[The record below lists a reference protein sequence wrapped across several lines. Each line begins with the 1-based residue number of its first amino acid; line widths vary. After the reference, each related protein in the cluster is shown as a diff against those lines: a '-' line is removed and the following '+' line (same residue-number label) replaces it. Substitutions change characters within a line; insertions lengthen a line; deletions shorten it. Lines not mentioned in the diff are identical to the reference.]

1 MERKFVGRG
10 VFIAIQGQVGLLRTI
25 IFYENVLIKAGKRK
39 DGKRTYIGNV
49 FIGDQSARSFTIL
62 FYQ

>member
-39 DGKRTYIGNV
+39 DGKRTYIGN
-49 FIGDQSARSFTIL
+49 GDQSARSFTIL